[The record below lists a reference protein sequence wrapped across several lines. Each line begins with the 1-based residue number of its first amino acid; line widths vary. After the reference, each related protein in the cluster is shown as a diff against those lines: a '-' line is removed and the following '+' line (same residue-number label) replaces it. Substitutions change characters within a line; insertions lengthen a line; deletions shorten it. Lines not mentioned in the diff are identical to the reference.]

1 LRRTL
6 AIASAVLALGS
17 SGAAEACDARATS
30 FQSYR
35 VAGIARVT
43 DVEWNVW
50 NGSGVA
56 YIGLVMNVRGDA
68 PPRGMAR
75 FKFYPWS
82 CASQRFHKGQ
92 TVFAFYPDG
101 SNDVVIMPTDLVADK
116 DLNKAWMAL
125 K

>member
-1 LRRTL
+1 LRKGL

-17 SGAAEACDARATS
+17 SGAVMACDTRSQS
-30 FQSYR
+30 FEHYK
-35 VAGIARVT
+35 VAGLAQVT

-50 NGSGVA
+50 TGSGVA
-56 YIGLVMNVRGDA
+56 YIALVQNVRGSA

-92 TVFAFYPDG
+92 TVFAFYPG
-101 SNDVVIMPTDLVADK
+101 GAGEVVIMPTDLVADE
-116 DLNKAWMAL
+116 DLNKARMAL
-125 K
+125 Q

>member
-1 LRRTL
+1 MRRAL

-17 SGAAEACDARATS
+17 SGAAEACEAHATS
-30 FQSYR
+30 FHDYK

-43 DVEWNVW
+43 DVEWSLW
-50 NGSGVA
+50 TGSGVA
-56 YIGLVMNVRGDA
+56 YIGLVQNVRGAA

-82 CASQRFHKGQ
+82 CASQRYHKGQ

-101 SNDVVIMPTDLVADK
+101 GEVVIMPPELVADK